1 MFDPSFKRVNR
12 LFILSFESKDDRKV
26 NTKNYLSVVD
36 IKDHNVMINGKFFD
50 QSVKT
55 NLRTYDRQ
63 IPKIG
68 TGQRD
73 DYITSSLLDYN

>member
-1 MFDPSFKRVNR
+1 
-12 LFILSFESKDDRKV
+12 
-26 NTKNYLSVVD
+26 
-36 IKDHNVMINGKFFD
+36 MINGKFFD

-68 TGQRD
+68 TGQGD

>member
-1 MFDPSFKRVNR
+1 MFDPSFKRVNK

-36 IKDHNVMINGKFFD
+36 IKNHNVMINGKFFD

-68 TGQRD
+68 TGQGD

>member
-1 MFDPSFKRVNR
+1 MFDPSFKRVNK

-36 IKDHNVMINGKFFD
+36 IKNHNVMINGKFFD

-55 NLRTYDRQ
+55 NLGTYDRQ
-63 IPKIG
+63 IRKIG
-68 TGQRD
+68 TGQGD
-73 DYITSSLLDYN
+73 DCITSSLLDFN

>member
-26 NTKNYLSVVD
+26 NTKSYLSVAD

-50 QSVKT
+50 QSVKI

-68 TGQRD
+68 TGQGD